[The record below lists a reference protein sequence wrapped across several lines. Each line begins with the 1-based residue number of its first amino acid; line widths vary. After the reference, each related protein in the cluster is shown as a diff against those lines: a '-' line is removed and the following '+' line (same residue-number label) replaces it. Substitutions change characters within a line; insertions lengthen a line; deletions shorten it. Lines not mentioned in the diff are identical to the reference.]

1 MIIQADLRSRSNI
14 VTWPSLII
22 HNQGTSFLFA
32 LITEIASLGKG
43 TWTKVICCSVRG
55 RPLALGNTESGA
67 DVIPLQNEDTAVH
80 PRETR
85 GRGQRMV
92 FNFIQFFWELRE
104 MYWESKYNCVVG
116 FLFFF
121 SNLCLENAT
130 TSAIWGIRRSKYDNL
145 EGQRWHPDSIHTQKW
160 AWKCCA

>member
-14 VTWPSLII
+14 VTWPSLVI

-32 LITEIASLGKG
+32 LITEIASLSKG

-92 FNFIQFFWELRE
+92 FNFIQFF
-104 MYWESKYNCVVG
+104 
-116 FLFFF
+116 
-121 SNLCLENAT
+121 
-130 TSAIWGIRRSKYDNL
+130 
-145 EGQRWHPDSIHTQKW
+145 
-160 AWKCCA
+160 